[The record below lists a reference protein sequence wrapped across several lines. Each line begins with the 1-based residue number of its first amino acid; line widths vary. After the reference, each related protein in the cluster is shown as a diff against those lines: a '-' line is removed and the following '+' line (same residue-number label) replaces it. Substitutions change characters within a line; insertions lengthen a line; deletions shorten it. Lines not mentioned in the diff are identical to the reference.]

1 MRRPP
6 ARRRHQRCA
15 GAGAPQAAAL
25 PAVSARVPTRGHG
38 APGACR
44 ASTTSCLLTP
54 EDDVYPQQA
63 CLPGRVPGPAHLS
76 SQAAQRTAVGL
87 QHERARAPTC
97 GRRRAPQQEVLCR
110 AGELGDVGLYV
121 QGGATWSAPAEK
133 MALPVCA
140 VSKVVA
146 TSWLRPLRHGVR
158 PSRYPHNAVGGGILL
173 HFQVAAREHLAANTG
188 SQATCVPGHPLLSA
202 RSELEL
208 LPSSAAASVAAAFL
222 KRRKDECGG
231 GEAQVCTHAAHEPLY
246 KHKLHYNH
254 NSKYFLAS
262 R

>member
-110 AGELGDVGLYV
+110 AGSSMTLACMCRAVPRGQRLQRSWRCMCSV
-121 QGGATWSAPAEK
+121 QSRGYIMATPAH
-133 MALPVCA
+133 
-140 VSKVVA
+140 
-146 TSWLRPLRHGVR
+146 HGVR

-188 SQATCVPGHPLLSA
+188 SRATCVPGHPLLSA

-246 KHKLHYNH
+246 KHKLHYN
-254 NSKYFLAS
+254 LLLQQ
-262 R
+262 